1 MEQQSQPTQQAQQAQ
16 PTQQAQQA
24 HQEQPAQPT
33 APSEED
39 AKKIK
44 WMTKEEIEKM
54 YNNSAVDGAV
64 GTACSSY
71 TYARLPK
78 RDSPWAG
85 EVEYFVQLRRA

>member
-44 WMTKEEIEKM
+44 WMTKEEIENM
-54 YNNSAVDGAV
+54 YKNSAVDGAV
-64 GTACSSY
+64 GTVAF
-71 TYARLPK
+71 ARLPK

-85 EVEYFVQLRRA
+85 EVEYFVQVRRA